1 MADHDG
7 VAPDPATR
15 QTGPLS
21 GITVLDITRVV
32 AGPYCSKLLADLGA
46 TVIKVENPSDPDY
59 ARTFPPFAGDTKT
72 SAFFAQYNHNKK
84 GITLD
89 LKSAEGRDLLRALVR
104 KVDVLVENFRP
115 GTMDKLGVG
124 YDVLATENP
133 ALVYTAISGFGR
145 TGPNASRPAFDNS
158 GQAAGGLWSMNGYAD
173 RPPVRVGTII
183 GDLSASLYAAFGTL
197 AALREAERTGRGQ
210 VVDISQQD
218 SILSLTENAVIRY
231 TLENDLAAPMG
242 NDHPFVR
249 PYGQYPCKDGY
260 VFFGGYTD
268 KFWAITCE
276 MFGEPG
282 IASDPAIDTMEKR
295 FDKDTYETRVRPI
308 IETWFSRHTKAE
320 LEEMAGDRIPLSAIK
335 TIGEVVEDPHIAER
349 KMIIDVP
356 VDSDMVRMFGNPV
369 HLSAYTSDTAA
380 PAPLVG
386 ADNEEVYAALAG
398 VDAGEIAKLKSKGVI

>member
-1 MADHDG
+1 M
-7 VAPDPATR
+7 
-15 QTGPLS
+15 
-21 GITVLDITRVV
+21 
-32 AGPYCSKLLADLGA
+32 
-46 TVIKVENPSDPDY
+46 
-59 ARTFPPFAGDTKT
+59 
-72 SAFFAQYNHNKK
+72 
-84 GITLD
+84 
-89 LKSAEGRDLLRALVR
+89 
-104 KVDVLVENFRP
+104 
-115 GTMDKLGVG
+115 
-124 YDVLATENP
+124 
-133 ALVYTAISGFGR
+133 
-145 TGPNASRPAFDNS
+145 
-158 GQAAGGLWSMNGYAD
+158 
-173 RPPVRVGTII
+173 
-183 GDLSASLYAAFGTL
+183 
-197 AALREAERTGRGQ
+197 
-210 VVDISQQD
+210 VDISQQE